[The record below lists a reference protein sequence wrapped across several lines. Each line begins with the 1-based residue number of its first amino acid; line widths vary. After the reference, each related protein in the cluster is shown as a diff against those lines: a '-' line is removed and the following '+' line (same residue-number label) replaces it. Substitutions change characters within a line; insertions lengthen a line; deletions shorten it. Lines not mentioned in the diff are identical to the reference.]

1 MKSALGS
8 ALPRATR
15 HWVASALT
23 ITSSILR
30 WEPSRSLAARLCDA
44 ARDGQVFI
52 SQRVAASVD
61 QTASIEEIG
70 ELALKG
76 LTRPGIVYQVVGLNP
91 PR

>member
-1 MKSALGS
+1 MLLDACVAQGYATLGRVGFDGHIEYT
-8 ALPRATR
+8 AMGT
-15 HWVASALT
+15 VT
-23 ITSSILR
+23 N
-30 WEPSRSLAARLCDA
+30 LAARLCDA